1 MDKEGMRTVL
11 TLIEKMLNDAKGD
24 NPQYEIRVNLAS
36 GGNFPRRKSFTR
48 TTMRQTTLFEF
59 APVETDVGVI
69 EPVPSKVHPRHI
81 IYEVHPRA
89 ISLQGIGILLEEL
102 LDDLDNYI
110 RSQR

>member
-24 NPQYEIRVNLAS
+24 NPQYVVRVNLAS
-36 GGNFPRRKSFTR
+36 GGNFPRRRSFTR

-59 APVETDVGVI
+59 APIETDVGVV
-69 EPVPSKVHPRHI
+69 VPTPNETHPRTI

-89 ISLQGIGILLEEL
+89 INLQGIGELLEVL
-102 LDDLDNYI
+102 LDDLDDYI